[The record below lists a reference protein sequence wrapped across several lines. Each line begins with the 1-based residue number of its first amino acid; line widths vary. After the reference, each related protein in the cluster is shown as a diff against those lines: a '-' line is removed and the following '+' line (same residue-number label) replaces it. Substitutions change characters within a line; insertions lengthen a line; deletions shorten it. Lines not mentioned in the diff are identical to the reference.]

1 MKIKKLLLLLAVL
14 MIILPT
20 SISAA
25 ENSSSKKEEDKN
37 ISETLVPK
45 DYSKL
50 EDGKK
55 AVYYLDVS
63 AKTGDEEDKNA
74 IQQFVDSAK
83 SWATGDAIKDGISSQ
98 FFEFI
103 NLMVNLIFEWNKMFT
118 NIMLAFLNFA
128 FETDVVNAWIDLV
141 ERLVQGISGVE
152 GSSFS
157 SNGLF
162 GSFLGFVVVI
172 TGLVAVFQMTFRRAI
187 ISGISTIV
195 QTVFVL
201 SLALMILTNYGS
213 FMKGINNISTTAS
226 QLILTGASNSLTGD
240 HRTPEAVREDMSK
253 NIWDLFIVKPYLIMQ
268 YAEEDI
274 DKIGVDRVNKLL
286 TMKKGQKRQ
295 EFVEQTEISESG
307 NKMMT
312 YERVPERAVFTFVY
326 SPINAIVSIP
336 IYLLSLA
343 VIVFQIWF
351 LLIGFVS
358 PFVLLWAAWPKNIGV
373 LKRYSIELIYPLALK
388 ILATVAVLVVFS
400 LGFLVYSI
408 GTAGNISVYLILA
421 FMQFILFVLMIFLR
435 KRITSIF
442 KAGNG
447 WMFDLIRGDL
457 KDLQNSIN
465 GLNSALVKTG
475 LAAATGGTSA
485 AATAAATEV
494 INQTGTGY
502 TDNDAID
509 EPEDYSG
516 GTAKGSIPL
525 AKASDYV
532 NTSAGTTNDKSSLS
546 SQEEEEEENINN
558 EQADGTKPLASASE
572 YLDQQDEAIGDESYN
587 EKASHLQLVH
597 NSDDS
602 QEDDEYQDQRAENPW
617 KMSAIPEEEAAASY
631 EDEQSS
637 NELESIDG
645 TKPLGSIP
653 PEYWSEDE
661 PNGSSEVKSEQRQ
674 NDPVLDQDTYND
686 EDFIDDERYK
696 GGDY

>member
-25 ENSSSKKEEDKN
+25 ESSSKKEEDKN

-45 DYSKL
+45 DYSKM
-50 EDGKK
+50 EDGRK

-74 IQQFVDSAK
+74 VQQFVDSAK
-83 SWATGDAIKDGISSQ
+83 SWVTGDAIKDGIASQ

-103 NLMVNLIFEWNKMFT
+103 NLMVNLTFEWNKMFT

-141 ERLVQGISGVE
+141 ERLVQGISGIE
-152 GSSFS
+152 GSGFS
-157 SNGLF
+157 SDGIF
-162 GSFLGFVVVI
+162 GSFIGFIVVI

-187 ISGISTIV
+187 ISGLSTIV

-286 TMKKGQKRQ
+286 KMPKGQDRQ
-295 EFVEQTEISESG
+295 DFIEKNEISENN

-326 SPINAIVSIP
+326 SPINALVSIP

-373 LKRYSIELIYPLALK
+373 LKRYSIELMYPLALK

-400 LGFLVYSI
+400 LGFLVYKI
-408 GTAGNISVYLILA
+408 GSSGVISVYLILA
-421 FMQFILFVLMIFLR
+421 FMQFILFVLMILLR
-435 KRITSIF
+435 KRIVRIF

-447 WMFDLIRGDL
+447 WMFDLLRGDL
-457 KDLQNSIN
+457 KELQNSIN
-465 GLNSALVKTG
+465 GLNSAILKTG

-502 TDNDAID
+502 SDNDAID

-532 NTSAGTTNDKSSLS
+532 NTSSGTTKDKLS
-546 SQEEEEEENINN
+546 SSQDEEDENINN

-572 YLDQQDEAIGDESYN
+572 YSDQQDEAGDESYN

-597 NSDDS
+597 NSEDYQD
-602 QEDDEYQDQRAENPW
+602 DDEYQEHRGDNPW
-617 KMSAIPEEEAAASY
+617 EMSAIPEEAAASY

-653 PEYWSEDE
+653 PEYWSESE
-661 PNGSSEVKSEQRQ
+661 PNGSAEVKSEQKQ
-674 NDPVLDQDTYND
+674 NDPVIDSDTYED
-686 EDFIDDERYK
+686 EEFIADERYK